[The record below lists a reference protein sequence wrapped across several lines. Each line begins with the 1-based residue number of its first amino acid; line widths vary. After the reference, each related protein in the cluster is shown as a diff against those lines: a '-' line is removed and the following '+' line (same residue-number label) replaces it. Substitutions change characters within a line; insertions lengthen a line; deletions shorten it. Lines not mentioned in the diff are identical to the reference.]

1 VPEKVQLKDPKDF
14 RLIGHQAPRV
24 DVPGKTDGSAQFTL
38 DVSLPGMLVALLQ
51 RPPLFGA
58 TVKSFDATATRAIPG
73 VVEVVQVPHGVAV
86 VAKVFWAA
94 KQGR

>member
-1 VPEKVQLKDPKDF
+1 QPAQGQRTVAGLALAAAAAELPVPEKVQLKDPKDF

-51 RPPLFGA
+51 RP
-58 TVKSFDATATRAIPG
+58 
-73 VVEVVQVPHGVAV
+73 
-86 VAKVFWAA
+86 
-94 KQGR
+94 